1 MLLLTDHPGWLTAEN
16 GTTHYRA
23 VTSRGQ
29 ATLLTVTAES
39 TGSGAHV
46 DFGGVDV
53 VLRTF
58 TVPRRVPT
66 ELAGLAEVGSV
77 AHVAVPNL
85 WEAVAGGIFRCADT
99 ADRGHR
105 LWARFCQEH
114 GDHVSRDG
122 LTAWTFPAPGR
133 LLALPPSA
141 VVTIGTSLPLDALRA
156 AAQACLAYGQEWETY
171 PPAALLTHLRAVL
184 CVGPTAVG
192 VAVADYTGDY
202 TLRPLDPTLRTAI
215 RHLVPGVSWPNGS
228 EFGSVWYA
236 LTEGAHATYNALLCA
251 WAQEHG
257 NLMRPTELGPESVA
271 QTGVE
276 GGP

>member
-23 VTSRGQ
+23 VTSRGR
-29 ATLLTVTAES
+29 ATLLTIEAEN

-77 AHVAVPNL
+77 VHVSVPNL
-85 WEAVAGGIFRCADT
+85 WEALAGGLFRRADT
-99 ADRGHR
+99 ADRGHH
-105 LWARFCQEH
+105 LWHRFCQAH
-114 GDHVSRDG
+114 GDEISRDG
-122 LTAWTFPAPGR
+122 MTGWTFPDPGR

-141 VVTIGTSLPLDALRA
+141 TAMIGTTLPLDALRA
-156 AAQACLAYGQEWETY
+156 AAQACLAYGQEWATY

-192 VAVADYTGDY
+192 AAVADYTGDY
-202 TLRPLDPTLRTAI
+202 TFRPLDPTLRAAI
-215 RHLVPGVSWPNGS
+215 RHLTPGVSWPSGS
-228 EFGSVWYA
+228 EFGSAWYA

-251 WAQEHG
+251 WAQERR
-257 NLMRPTELGPESVA
+257 NATRPAELGPEPVGQS
-271 QTGVE
+271 GVE
-276 GGP
+276 GP